1 MFSLHMLLQQQDG
14 LLPLLQPHFQ
24 VVDLLLL
31 LLQLLLEAIIALL
44 QRLAER
50 LRRTVKAH
58 HRGGGEQLSSGRRTV
73 GCEKSCRP
81 SSSRSSVSQ
90 TGGSSCQ
97 RSSRFLVALK
107 VNGLIPSLIT
117 AHKGLD
123 GSQAEVQL
131 LLLLSDFV
139 CCVTGSIRNLR
150 HRSLGHKII
159 NGCWPLNSMR
169 FGAAAMTKK
178 SLKVV

>member
-1 MFSLHMLLQQQDG
+1 MVSLHMLLQQQDG

-31 LLQLLLEAIIALL
+31 LQQLLLEATIALL

-50 LRRTVKAH
+50 LRRTDIAEVKENSRA
-58 HRGGGEQLSSGRRTV
+58 
-73 GCEKSCRP
+73 

-97 RSSRFLVALK
+97 PSTRFLVAGK
-107 VNGLIPSLIT
+107 VTGLILSLTT
-117 AHKGLD
+117 ALKGLD

-131 LLLLSDFV
+131 LLLFDFV
-139 CCVTGSIRNLR
+139 CCTTERHRYLR
-150 HRSLGHKII
+150 HGSLGHKLI

-169 FGAAAMTKK
+169 LGSAAMSRKCIN
-178 SLKVV
+178 VA